1 MNYINATNDYL
12 KEKVQNGQYTKCLIE
27 KTGQISARLLKKGE
41 VVQIYFYNDM
51 AEIETKSVKILFDD
65 QILVT
70 KTINNKQYNSIM
82 TGLKFHKT
90 YRKTDILK
98 KSNLYIPVID
108 PLLAYEVNE
117 NIIFINIFNQTAK
130 LCPGD
135 FIVPYDASQ
144 KSFYSIFKYNFLDNY
159 AFRKAFN

>member
-1 MNYINATNDYL
+1 MNYINVTNEYL
-12 KEKVQNGQYTKCLIE
+12 KQKIQDGEYTKSIIE
-27 KTGQISARLLKKGE
+27 KIGQVSARLLKLGE

-51 AEIETKSVKILFDD
+51 AEIETKSVNILFED

-90 YRKTDILK
+90 YTKMEAFNK
-98 KSNLYIPVID
+98 SSNLYIPVVD
-108 PLLAYEVNE
+108 PFFAYEVNE
-117 NIIFINIFNQTAK
+117 NIIFINFFNQTVK

-135 FIVPYDASQ
+135 FVIPYNASQ

-159 AFRKAFN
+159 TFK